1 MEGSGMSGDGRV
13 DIWYV
18 LERLEDVRT
27 QTDLDEFM
35 QELRNVV
42 IDYEKSI
49 GNITE
54 DFDIHAALKDVK
66 VDYIERALR
75 KSGNNYTRAAEILGM
90 SNRQTLKNWA
100 KELGK

>member
-1 MEGSGMSGDGRV
+1 MSGDGRV
-13 DIWYV
+13 SIWYV

-27 QTDLDEFM
+27 QTDLDKFM

-49 GNITE
+49 GNVTE
-54 DFDIHAALKDVK
+54 DFDIHAALKNVK

>member
-1 MEGSGMSGDGRV
+1 MSADGRV
-13 DIWYV
+13 SIWYV

-35 QELRNVV
+35 QELREVV

-90 SNRQTLKNWA
+90 SNRQTLKNWV
-100 KELGK
+100 KDLGK

>member
-1 MEGSGMSGDGRV
+1 MEGSGMSADGRV
-13 DIWYV
+13 SIWYV

-35 QELRNVV
+35 KELREVV

-100 KELGK
+100 KDLGK

>member
-42 IDYEKSI
+42 IAYEKSI
-49 GNITE
+49 GNVTE

>member
-1 MEGSGMSGDGRV
+1 MSGDGRV

-49 GNITE
+49 GNVTE

>member
-1 MEGSGMSGDGRV
+1 MSGDGRV

-42 IDYEKSI
+42 IAYEKSI
-49 GNITE
+49 GNVTE

-100 KELGK
+100 KDLGK

>member
-1 MEGSGMSGDGRV
+1 MSADGRV
-13 DIWYV
+13 SIWYV

-35 QELRNVV
+35 KELREVV
-42 IDYEKSI
+42 IAYEKSI
-49 GNITE
+49 GNVTE

>member
-1 MEGSGMSGDGRV
+1 MSGDGRV

-42 IDYEKSI
+42 IAYEKSI

-90 SNRQTLKNWA
+90 SNRQTLKNWV
-100 KELGK
+100 KDLGK

>member
-1 MEGSGMSGDGRV
+1 MSGDGRV

-42 IDYEKSI
+42 ISYEKSI
-49 GNITE
+49 GNVTE
-54 DFDIHAALKDVK
+54 DFDIHSALKDVK
-66 VDYIERALR
+66 VDYIARALS

>member
-1 MEGSGMSGDGRV
+1 MSGDGRV

-42 IDYEKSI
+42 IAYEKSI

>member
-35 QELRNVV
+35 KELREVV
-42 IDYEKSI
+42 IDYE
-49 GNITE
+49 
-54 DFDIHAALKDVK
+54 
-66 VDYIERALR
+66 
-75 KSGNNYTRAAEILGM
+75 
-90 SNRQTLKNWA
+90 
-100 KELGK
+100 

>member
-1 MEGSGMSGDGRV
+1 MSGDGRV
-13 DIWYV
+13 SIWYV

-35 QELRNVV
+35 QELREVV
-42 IDYEKSI
+42 IAYEKSI
-49 GNITE
+49 GNVTE
-54 DFDIHAALKDVK
+54 DFDIHAALKNVK

>member
-1 MEGSGMSGDGRV
+1 MSADGRV
-13 DIWYV
+13 SIWYV

-35 QELRNVV
+35 QELREVV

-49 GNITE
+49 GNVTE

>member
-1 MEGSGMSGDGRV
+1 MSGDGRV
-13 DIWYV
+13 AIWYV

-35 QELRNVV
+35 KELREVV

-90 SNRQTLKNWA
+90 SNRQTLKNWV

>member
-1 MEGSGMSGDGRV
+1 MSGDGRV

-42 IDYEKSI
+42 IAYEKSI
-49 GNITE
+49 GNVTE

-66 VDYIERALR
+66 IDYIERALR

-100 KELGK
+100 KDLGK

>member
-1 MEGSGMSGDGRV
+1 MSGDGRV

-42 IDYEKSI
+42 IAYEKSI

-75 KSGNNYTRAAEILGM
+75 KSGNNFTRAAEILGM

>member
-1 MEGSGMSGDGRV
+1 MSGDGRV

-35 QELRNVV
+35 QELREVV

-49 GNITE
+49 GNVTE

-75 KSGNNYTRAAEILGM
+75 KSGNNYTRAAEILGI

>member
-1 MEGSGMSGDGRV
+1 MSADGRV
-13 DIWYV
+13 SIWYV

-42 IDYEKSI
+42 IAYEKSI
-49 GNITE
+49 GNVTE

>member
-1 MEGSGMSGDGRV
+1 MEGSGMSADGRV
-13 DIWYV
+13 SIWYV

-27 QTDLDEFM
+27 QTDLDDFM
-35 QELRNVV
+35 KELREVV

-49 GNITE
+49 GNISE

>member
-1 MEGSGMSGDGRV
+1 MSRDGRV

-42 IDYEKSI
+42 IAYEKSI
-49 GNITE
+49 GNVSE

-100 KELGK
+100 KDLGK

>member
-1 MEGSGMSGDGRV
+1 MSGDGRV

-35 QELRNVV
+35 QELRNIV

-49 GNITE
+49 GNVTE

-66 VDYIERALR
+66 VDYIERGLR

>member
-35 QELRNVV
+35 KELREVV

-49 GNITE
+49 GNVTE

>member
-1 MEGSGMSGDGRV
+1 MSADGRV
-13 DIWYV
+13 SIWYV

-27 QTDLDEFM
+27 QTDLDDFM
-35 QELRNVV
+35 KELREVV